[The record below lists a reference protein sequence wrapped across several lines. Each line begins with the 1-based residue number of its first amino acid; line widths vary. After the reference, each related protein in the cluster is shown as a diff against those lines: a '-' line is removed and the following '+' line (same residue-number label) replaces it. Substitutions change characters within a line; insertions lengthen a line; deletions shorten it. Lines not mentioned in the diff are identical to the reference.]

1 MKWYNFAA
9 LILSMQKF
17 ELAEFKALDL
27 SGYALVDT
35 RKSELFA
42 EGFIED
48 SVSIPFGDNFIDS
61 FQELIST
68 DMKAIFIADEED
80 MAPLLKAVKASGAG
94 NAAGYLAGGF
104 AAWKDAGNKFDMLIS
119 IDADEFA
126 IDYQFDEFYLV
137 DIRDKEDYEKGHV
150 EDAETIALVDL
161 EPILVEMDDKDM
173 YYLYGETAAAAITA
187 GSLLKRNGFQ
197 RVRPVA
203 ADYEA
208 IKAAGV
214 PLYKA
219 KKKGSS
225 SKNDE

>member
-1 MKWYNFAA
+1 
-9 LILSMQKF
+9 MQKF
-17 ELAEFKALDL
+17 ELAEFKTLDL

-35 RKSELFA
+35 RKSEVFA

-61 FQELIST
+61 FQELISA
-68 DMKAIFIADEED
+68 DMKVIFITDEED
-80 MAPLLKAVKASGAG
+80 VTPLLKAVKASGAG

-137 DIRDKEDYEKGHV
+137 DIRDKEEYEKGHV

-173 YYLYGETAAAAITA
+173 YYLYGETAASAITA

-214 PLYKA
+214 PLFKP
-219 KKKGSS
+219 KRKSNS
-225 SKNDE
+225 TNRDDD